1 MSDSLNREHK
11 NLEISIF
18 GLFCLVLL
26 VIAVMSTALGVIV
39 SAFENRRH
47 LAELEALRADAR
59 DMQVLGGQYLVEKST
74 WAAYGRVLVSGAS
87 CGSSGINE
95 SRISGEARRGAHGA
109 H

>member
-11 NLEISIF
+11 DLEISIF

-26 VIAVMSTALGVIV
+26 VIAVMSTGLGVIV

-59 DMQVLGGQYLVEKST
+59 DMQVLWGQYLVEKST
-74 WAAYGRVLVSGAS
+74 WAAYGRVHDMAVNSLEMQAPQPDKITVVKVQ
-87 CGSSGINE
+87 
-95 SRISGEARRGAHGA
+95 
-109 H
+109 